1 MAARKG
7 PAGRD
12 SPCLAEPSL
21 TAEFL
26 ADYPVREWWKGLDQN
41 DRKPHELDE
50 PQGEG
55 YAWVEWGVDR
65 MWAAGFTEGG
75 APFGLTESEF
85 RKAGRQ
91 GGTGPG
97 WAVAAEVLRQVLV
110 HLGAADEDAEV
121 GWVRYLGDG
130 LTYVT
135 YGADCPLPD
144 GKERPLVVRLPRPGA
159 EDDQETEARRE
170 QHLLQY
176 LQGVDQ
182 PFRLPRTLGVRP
194 VEGGLAVVQEWL
206 SGVPADLRA
215 SRFPG
220 GCPWELVGRVAAWVH
235 DLDPEPLRAV
245 LSGYDTRREHAL
257 AFARVLERV
266 SGSDGEAVRGWVREH
281 LPPAEPSCLLHG
293 DLLGQ
298 NLLLSW
304 EDEPVGVVDWGA
316 ALLGDPAYDLAV
328 VTRGVRRPFQVSGG
342 LQRLLEEYHR
352 AGGRP
357 VSIADVYLHELCLRA
372 KLFLDAA
379 EDHGEGSAH
388 AGHLRNGMMKVLE
401 RAERGEGG

>member
-1 MAARKG
+1 M
-7 PAGRD
+7 
-12 SPCLAEPSL
+12 
-21 TAEFL
+21 
-26 ADYPVREWWKGLDQN
+26 REWWKGLDRN

-55 YAWVEWGVDR
+55 DDWVEWGGER

-91 GGTGPG
+91 GSTGPG
-97 WAVAAEVLRQVLV
+97 WAVAAEVLRQALV
-110 HLGAADEDAEV
+110 YLGAADEDAEV

-135 YGADCPLPD
+135 YGADCRLPD
-144 GKERPLVVRLPRPGA
+144 GREHPLVVRLPRPGA
-159 EDDQETEARRE
+159 EGDQETEARRE
-170 QHLLQY
+170 QHLLRH
-176 LQGVDQ
+176 LQGVDR
-182 PFRLPRTLGVRP
+182 PFRLPRTLGVWP

-220 GCPWELVGRVAAWVH
+220 GRPWELVGRVAAWVH
-235 DLDPEPLRAV
+235 HLDPEPHRAV
-245 LSGYDTRREHAL
+245 LSGYETRREHAL
-257 AFARVLERV
+257 AFARVFERV

-281 LPPAEPSCLLHG
+281 LPPAKPSRLLHG

-298 NLLLSW
+298 NLLLSL

-316 ALLGDPAYDLAV
+316 AFLGDPAYDLAV

-342 LQRLLEEYHR
+342 LHRLLEEYHR
-352 AGGRP
+352 GGGKP
-357 VSIADVYLHELCLRA
+357 VSIVDVHLHELCLRA

-379 EDHGEGSAH
+379 RDYGERSAH
-388 AGHLRNGMMKVLE
+388 AGHLRNGMMRVLE
-401 RAERGEGG
+401 RAERGGEG